1 LPINP
6 RQLALDALR
15 FIHKR
20 GAYADMAVDKILSG
34 NLDLSSGDRR
44 LFTELVY
51 GIVRRQRSLNTLVDK
66 FARKPA
72 DQQPPDLLSALQ
84 IGLYQIV
91 YLDHIPD
98 SAAVNTTVELV
109 KQNRMAGLAGLVNGL
124 LRNVSRAKEKDNL
137 WAGIINLR
145 LANLPPGN
153 LELTEESRSLPT
165 LPDPE
170 SAQSDQIE
178 PALSQ
183 TRLESEVDSETE
195 GEAIAPGSNQSNQS
209 HQPEQIET
217 DQQELVRSLGIL
229 HSFPDWIIELWLAQ
243 FGIAATN
250 QLCEWFNRSPHI
262 DLRVNRLQVSRDQ
275 VLQAFAD
282 QNIAAQA
289 LDYLPDAI
297 RLMQSAGKIR
307 ALPGFNAGWW
317 VVQDASAQ
325 LASLLLAPQP
335 GETIIDACA
344 APGGKTTH
352 IAELMG
358 NTGIIWAIDR
368 AASRLKKVKQNCD
381 RLGITNVQTRT
392 IDLREI
398 NDWQGYA
405 DRLLLDVPCSGLGTL
420 HRHADARWRQSP
432 DEIAKLSQLQQELI
446 AKAAT
451 WVKPE
456 GTMVYSTCTL
466 HPAENEQ
473 VITKFLATHPHWQI
487 APPELDHPAH
497 AFVSAE
503 GWVKVLPHV
512 HDMDGFFM
520 ARLKRFD

>member
-1 LPINP
+1 
-6 RQLALDALR
+6 
-15 FIHKR
+15 
-20 GAYADMAVDKILSG
+20 
-34 NLDLSSGDRR
+34 
-44 LFTELVY
+44 
-51 GIVRRQRSLNTLVDK
+51 
-66 FARKPA
+66 
-72 DQQPPDLLSALQ
+72 
-84 IGLYQIV
+84 
-91 YLDHIPD
+91 
-98 SAAVNTTVELV
+98 
-109 KQNRMAGLAGLVNGL
+109 
-124 LRNVSRAKEKDNL
+124 
-137 WAGIINLR
+137 
-145 LANLPPGN
+145 
-153 LELTEESRSLPT
+153 
-165 LPDPE
+165 
-170 SAQSDQIE
+170 
-178 PALSQ
+178 
-183 TRLESEVDSETE
+183 
-195 GEAIAPGSNQSNQS
+195 
-209 HQPEQIET
+209 
-217 DQQELVRSLGIL
+217 
-229 HSFPDWIIELWLAQ
+229 
-243 FGIAATN
+243 
-250 QLCEWFNRSPHI
+250 
-262 DLRVNRLQVSRDQ
+262 VNRLQVSRDQ